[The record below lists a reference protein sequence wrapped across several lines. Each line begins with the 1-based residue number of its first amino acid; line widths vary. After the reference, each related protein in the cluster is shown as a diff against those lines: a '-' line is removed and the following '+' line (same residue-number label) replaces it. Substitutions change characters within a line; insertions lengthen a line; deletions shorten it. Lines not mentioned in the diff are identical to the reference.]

1 MNFKNDPNLT
11 SSLSTSDS
19 VELSAPV
26 RSTPIAPSQSQQ
38 ISHISSTDRPV
49 LKLRDRAADQRIE
62 VREREQVQRSKDFL
76 TEARQSEA
84 ELNQLLHVES
94 QKLAQAIVNAPY
106 RFRELVVENIDAHG
120 YDYADIKASNAA
132 IRALWSLDD

>member
-1 MNFKNDPNLT
+1 MKEDTGINQNENPNN
-11 SSLSTSDS
+11 SA
-19 VELSAPV
+19 LSASV
-26 RSTPIAPSQSQQ
+26 RSNPIAPSQSQQ
-38 ISHISSTDRPV
+38 ISHTDRPV

-62 VREREQVQRSKDFL
+62 VREREQVQRTKDFL

-120 YDYADIKASNAA
+120 YDYADLKASNAA
-132 IRALWSLDD
+132 IRDLWKD

>member
-38 ISHISSTDRPV
+38 ISHTDRPV

-62 VREREQVQRSKDFL
+62 VREREQVQRTKDFL

>member
-1 MNFKNDPNLT
+1 MQITNDLNS
-11 SSLSTSDS
+11 SSLATSDS
-19 VELSAPV
+19 VELSAPKP
-26 RSTPIAPSQSQQ
+26 STPIAPSQSQQ
-38 ISHISSTDRPV
+38 ISHTDRPV

-62 VREREQVQRSKDFL
+62 VREREQVQRTKDFL